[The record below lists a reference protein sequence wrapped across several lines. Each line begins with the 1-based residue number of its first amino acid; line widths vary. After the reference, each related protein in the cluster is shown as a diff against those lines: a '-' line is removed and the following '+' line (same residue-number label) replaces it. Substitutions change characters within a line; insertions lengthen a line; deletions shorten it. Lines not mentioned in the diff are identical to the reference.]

1 MLQVKNNL
9 LLNNQ
14 MCEDKLTSS
23 GHQPLKKIVNNL
35 ANDNNNNISCNK
47 CKESQISSK
56 PSECVNNNCS
66 NSNNNNNNNSLS
78 TSSSKSKKSLP
89 KGGIVNLAFVDQATE
104 QSPWY
109 QPHLPR
115 ELAVKILAECPVGS
129 FLVRN
134 SQTQMSSGCLALT
147 VRVPRSF
154 NGSGILHYLILVT
167 EAGFRIKG
175 FSKVFSSLSGLVVHH
190 SVMRESLPCRLI
202 IDKEDDTDEESDKEG
217 DFADLD
223 ADPEYPG
230 ILSRLRE
237 QFKSE

>member
-1 MLQVKNNL
+1 M
-9 LLNNQ
+9 
-14 MCEDKLTSS
+14 
-23 GHQPLKKIVNNL
+23 G
-35 ANDNNNNISCNK
+35 
-47 CKESQISSK
+47 ISSK
-56 PSECVNNNCS
+56 PSECVNSNCS
-66 NSNNNNNNNSLS
+66 NNNNNNNNNSLS

-134 SQTQMSSGCLALT
+134 SQTQMSSGSLALT

-202 IDKEDDTDEESDKEG
+202 IDKEWSEDESDRES

-223 ADPEYPG
+223 
-230 ILSRLRE
+230 
-237 QFKSE
+237 